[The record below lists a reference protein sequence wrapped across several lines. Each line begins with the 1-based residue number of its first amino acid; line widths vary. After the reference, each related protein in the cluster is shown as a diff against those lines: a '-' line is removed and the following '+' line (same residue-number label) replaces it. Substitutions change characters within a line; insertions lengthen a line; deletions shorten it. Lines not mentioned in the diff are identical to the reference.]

1 MWYHNFEGQFKFQ
14 QETAL
19 PLSESLNNKLV
30 GKAGSRWD
38 LLTPALILDL
48 DVLEANIEAMAE
60 WARQGGFALRPHGK
74 SHKSPDIARRQ
85 IAAGAV
91 GLCCASL
98 REAQVMAAHNI
109 PGLLITTP
117 LAPGKAPL
125 VAQLAKDGAEIAV
138 VADHPDLVSAYGAAA
153 AGLGVELEVFV
164 DLDVGLGRT
173 GTPSAQT
180 AIELAGQISADPC
193 LKYGGVQ
200 GYMGHLQHVDDH
212 GARQQRLDGDS
223 KDLKGMID
231 ALVKANLPPAV
242 VTGGGTGTH
251 RMDAEYGMFGEFQV
265 GSYLFMDVQ
274 YLSVQQTPTG
284 AQPYGTALFVQT
296 SVVNINHPAYAVTDA
311 GLKSFATD
319 GPFPIIARGAPSGA
333 SYRYMGDEH
342 GAIDFAD
349 AADSLALGAKVE
361 CVTPHCD
368 PNVNLYNVYHVV
380 RDDTLVD
387 IWPVAAR
394 GNS

>member
-1 MWYHNFEGQFKFQ
+1 MPNLETPNSGFIGQ
-14 QETAL
+14 
-19 PLSESLNNKLV
+19 
-30 GKAGSRWD
+30 AGSRWE

-48 DVLEANIEAMAE
+48 DILEANIKAMAD
-60 WARQGGFALRPHGK
+60 WASEGQFSLRPHGK
-74 SHKSPDIARRQ
+74 SHKSPDIARKQ

-98 REAQVMAAHNI
+98 REAQVMAAHDI

-117 LAPGKAPL
+117 LAPVKAPL
-125 VAQLAKDGAEIAV
+125 VAELARNGGDVSV
-138 VADHPDLVSAYGAAA
+138 VADHADLVAAYGDAATA
-153 AGLGVELEVFV
+153 AGVVLDVFV

-173 GTPSAQT
+173 GTPSAEV
-180 AIELAGQISADPC
+180 AIELAGLISAHPH
-193 LKYGGVQ
+193 LNYAGVQ

-212 GARQQRLDGDS
+212 GERRRRLGGDTD
-223 KDLKGMID
+223 DLKGKID
-231 ALVKANLPPAV
+231 ALVKANLPPAI

-251 RMDAEYGMFGEFQV
+251 RMDAEYGAFGEFQV

-274 YLSVQQTPTG
+274 YLSVEQT
-284 AQPYGTALFVQT
+284 ADRARPYSTALFVQT

-319 GPFPIIARGAPSGA
+319 GPFPLIARGAPAGA

-342 GAIDFAD
+342 GAIDFANST
-349 AADSLALGAKVE
+349 DSLPLGAKVE

-368 PNVNLYNVYHVV
+368 PNVNLYNCYHVV
-380 RDDTLVD
+380 CGDTLVD

>member
-1 MWYHNFEGQFKFQ
+1 MSIFEAANSKIVGQ
-14 QETAL
+14 
-19 PLSESLNNKLV
+19 S
-30 GKAGSRWD
+30 GSRWN
-38 LLTPALILDL
+38 LLTPALVLDL
-48 DVLEANIEAMAE
+48 DILESNIETMAE
-60 WARQGGFALRPHGK
+60 WAKQGQVALRPHGK

-98 REAQVMAAHNI
+98 REAQVMAAHDI

-117 LAPGKAPL
+117 LAPAKAPL
-125 VAQLAKDGAEIAV
+125 VAALIKRGADIAV
-138 VADHPDLVSAYGAAA
+138 VADHPDLVAAYGAAA
-153 AGLGVELEVFV
+153 AELAVELEIFV

-180 AIELAGQISADPC
+180 AIELAGQVSAHAH

-200 GYMGHLQHVDDH
+200 GYMGHLQHVDD
-212 GARQQRLDGDS
+212 RDERRRRLDRDTT
-223 KDLKGMID
+223 DLRGMVD

-251 RMDAEYGMFGEFQV
+251 RLDAENGAFGEFQV

-274 YLSVQQTPTG
+274 YLSVQQTASG
-284 AQPYGTALFVQT
+284 RQPYGAALFVQT
-296 SVVNINHPAYAVTDA
+296 SVVNVNHPAYAVTDA

-319 GPFPIIARGAPSGA
+319 GPKPLLARGAPAGA

-349 AADSLALGAKVE
+349 AADSLTLGAKVE

-368 PNVNLYNVYHVV
+368 PNVNLYDCYNVV
-380 RDDTLVD
+380 RGDVLVD

-394 GNS
+394 GNG

>member
-1 MWYHNFEGQFKFQ
+1 MPNSEMPNSQFIGQ
-14 QETAL
+14 
-19 PLSESLNNKLV
+19 P
-30 GKAGSRWD
+30 GSRWD

-48 DVLEANIEAMAE
+48 DVLEANIKAMAD
-60 WARQGGFALRPHGK
+60 WAQAGGFALRPHGK

-85 IAAGAV
+85 VEAGAV

-98 REAQVMAAHNI
+98 REAQTMAANGI

-117 LAPGKAPL
+117 LAPAKAPL
-125 VAQLAKDGAEIAV
+125 VAELVKQGGDVAV
-138 VADHPDLVSAYGAAA
+138 VADHPDLVAAYGEAAAA
-153 AGLGVELEVFV
+153 AGIELQVFV

-180 AIELAGQISADPC
+180 AIELAGQISAHPS
-193 LKYGGVQ
+193 LTYGGVQ

-212 GARQQRLDGDS
+212 GERRRRLDGDTA
-223 KDLKGMID
+223 DLQGKVE

-242 VTGGGTGTH
+242 ITGGGTGTH
-251 RMDAEYGMFGEFQV
+251 RLDGENGVFGEFQV

-274 YLSVQQTPTG
+274 YLSVEQT
-284 AQPYGTALFVQT
+284 ASHDRPYGTALFVQS
-296 SVVNINHPAYAVTDA
+296 SVVNINHPSYAVTDA

-319 GPFPIIARGAPSGA
+319 GPMPIISHGAPAGA
-333 SYRYMGDEH
+333 RYRYMGDEH
-342 GAIDFAD
+342 GAIDFAKD
-349 AADSLALGAKVE
+349 TDSLPLGAKVE

-368 PNVNLYNVYHVV
+368 PNVNLYNCYHVV
-380 RDDTLVD
+380 RGDTLVD

>member
-1 MWYHNFEGQFKFQ
+1 MPQS
-14 QETAL
+14 TA
-19 PLSESLNNKLV
+19 PNIHLV
-30 GKAGSRWD
+30 GQPGSRWA

-48 DVLEANIEAMAE
+48 DVLEANIKAMAD
-60 WARQGGFALRPHGK
+60 WAKQGQFALRPHGK

-98 REAQVMAAHNI
+98 REAQVMAAHDI

-117 LAPGKAPL
+117 LAPAKATL
-125 VAQLAKDGAEIAV
+125 VAELVKNGGDVAV
-138 VADHPDLVSAYGAAA
+138 VADHTELVAAYGAAA
-153 AGLGVELEVFV
+153 AAGIELEVFV

-173 GTPSAQT
+173 GTPSAQV
-180 AIELAGQISADPC
+180 AIELAGLITAHPS

-212 GARQQRLDGDS
+212 GERRRRLDGDTS
-223 KDLKGMID
+223 DLQGKVA
-231 ALVKANLPPAV
+231 ALIKANLPPAV

-251 RMDAEYGMFGEFQV
+251 RMDGENGAFGEFQV

-274 YLSVQQTPTG
+274 YLSVQQSPDG

-319 GPFPIIARGAPSGA
+319 GPFPIIARGAPAGA

-342 GAIDFAD
+342 GAIDFATP
-349 AADSLALGAKVE
+349 ADSLTLGAKIE

-368 PNVNLYNVYHVV
+368 PNVNLYNCYHVV
-380 RDDTLVD
+380 RGDTLVD

>member
-1 MWYHNFEGQFKFQ
+1 MPQ
-14 QETAL
+14 
-19 PLSESLNNKLV
+19 SDSLNRKLV
-30 GKAGSRWD
+30 GQPGSRWD
-38 LLTPALILDL
+38 LLTPVLILDL
-48 DVLEANIEAMAE
+48 DVLETNIKAMAD
-60 WARQGGFALRPHGK
+60 WAKQGQFALRPHGK

-125 VAQLAKDGAEIAV
+125 VAQLIKDGADIAV
-138 VADHPDLVSAYGAAA
+138 VADHSELVAAYGAAA

-180 AIELAGQISADPC
+180 AIALAGQISAHPS
-193 LKYGGVQ
+193 LKYAGVQ

-212 GARQQRLDGDS
+212 SERRRRLDGNTN
-223 KDLKGMID
+223 DLKGMVD
-231 ALVKANLPPAV
+231 ALIKANLPPAV

-251 RMDAEYGMFGEFQV
+251 RMDAEYGAFGEFQV

-274 YLSVQQTPTG
+274 YLSVQQTVTG

-319 GPFPIIARGAPSGA
+319 GPFPIIARGAPAGA

-342 GAIDFAD
+342 GAIDFAN
-349 AADSLALGAKVE
+349 ASDSLRLGAKVE

-368 PNVNLYNVYHVV
+368 PNVNLYNFYHVV
-380 RDDTLVD
+380 RGDILVD

>member
-1 MWYHNFEGQFKFQ
+1 MADWAKQGQ
-14 QETAL
+14 
-19 PLSESLNNKLV
+19 
-30 GKAGSRWD
+30 
-38 LLTPALILDL
+38 
-48 DVLEANIEAMAE
+48 
-60 WARQGGFALRPHGK
+60 FALRPHGK

-98 REAQVMAAHNI
+98 REAQVMATHDI

-117 LAPGKAPL
+117 LAPAKAPL
-125 VAQLAKDGAEIAV
+125 VAELVKNGGDVAV
-138 VADHPDLVSAYGAAA
+138 VADHPELVAAYGAAA
-153 AGLGVELEVFV
+153 AAAGIELEVFV

-173 GTPSAQT
+173 GTPSAQV
-180 AIELAGQISADPC
+180 AIELAGLITAHPS

-212 GARQQRLDGDS
+212 GERRRRLDGDTS
-223 KDLKGMID
+223 DLQGKVA
-231 ALVKANLPPAV
+231 ALIKANLPPAV

-251 RMDAEYGMFGEFQV
+251 RMDGENGAFGEFQV

-274 YLSVQQTPTG
+274 YLSVQQSPDG

-319 GPFPIIARGAPSGA
+319 GPFPIIAQGAPTGA

-342 GAIDFAD
+342 GAIDFANP
-349 AADSLALGAKVE
+349 ADSLALGAKIE

-368 PNVNLYNVYHVV
+368 PNVNLYNCYHVV
-380 RDDTLVD
+380 RGDTLVD

>member
-1 MWYHNFEGQFKFQ
+1 MPQS
-14 QETAL
+14 TA
-19 PLSESLNNKLV
+19 PNIHLV
-30 GKAGSRWD
+30 GQPGSRWA

-48 DVLEANIEAMAE
+48 DVLEANIKAMAD
-60 WARQGGFALRPHGK
+60 WAKQGQFALRPHGK

-98 REAQVMAAHNI
+98 REAQVMAAHDI

-117 LAPGKAPL
+117 LAPAKAPL
-125 VAQLAKDGAEIAV
+125 VAELVKDGGDVAV
-138 VADHPDLVSAYGAAA
+138 VADHPELVAAYGAAA
-153 AGLGVELEVFV
+153 AAAGIELEVFV

-173 GTPSAQT
+173 GTPSAQV
-180 AIELAGQISADPC
+180 AIELAGLITAHPS

-212 GARQQRLDGDS
+212 GERRRRLDGDTS
-223 KDLKGMID
+223 DLQGKVA
-231 ALVKANLPPAV
+231 ALIKANLPPAV

-251 RMDAEYGMFGEFQV
+251 RMDGENGAFGEFQV

-274 YLSVQQTPTG
+274 YLSVQQSPDG

-319 GPFPIIARGAPSGA
+319 GPFPIIARGAPAGA

-342 GAIDFAD
+342 GAIDFATP
-349 AADSLALGAKVE
+349 ADSLTLGAKIE

-368 PNVNLYNVYHVV
+368 PNVNLYNCYHVV
-380 RDDTLVD
+380 RGDTLVD

>member
-1 MWYHNFEGQFKFQ
+1 MPN
-14 QETAL
+14 T
-19 PLSESLNNKLV
+19 ESPNRKLV
-30 GKAGSRWD
+30 GQAGSRWD

-48 DVLEANIEAMAE
+48 DVLEANIKAMAD
-60 WARQGGFALRPHGK
+60 WAEQGGFALRPHGK

-98 REAQVMAAHNI
+98 REAQVMAAHKI

-125 VAQLAKDGAEIAV
+125 VAQLVKDGAAVAV
-138 VADHPDLVSAYGAAA
+138 VADHADLVAAYGAAA
-153 AGLGVELEVFV
+153 AALGVELEVFV

-173 GTPSAQT
+173 GTPSAQI
-180 AIELAGQISADPC
+180 AIELAGQISAHPA

-212 GARQQRLDGDS
+212 GERRQRLDGDTR
-223 KDLKGMID
+223 DLQGMVD
-231 ALVKANLPPAV
+231 ALIKANLPPAV

-251 RMDAEYGMFGEFQV
+251 RLDAEYGAFGEFQV

-274 YLSVQQTPTG
+274 YLSVQQGAAG

-319 GPFPIIARGAPSGA
+319 GPKPLIARGAPTGA

-342 GAIDFAD
+342 GAIDFANGS
-349 AADSLALGAKVE
+349 DSLALGAKVE

-368 PNVNLYNVYHVV
+368 PNVNLYNFYHVV
-380 RDDTLVD
+380 RGDTLVE

>member
-1 MWYHNFEGQFKFQ
+1 MPN
-14 QETAL
+14 
-19 PLSESLNNKLV
+19 SESPNRKLI
-30 GKAGSRWD
+30 GQAGSRWD

-48 DVLEANIEAMAE
+48 DVLEANIKAMAD
-60 WARQGGFALRPHGK
+60 WAKQGGVALRPHGK

-85 IAAGAV
+85 MAAGAV

-98 REAQVMAAHNI
+98 REAQVMAAHDI
-109 PGLLITTP
+109 SGLLITTP
-117 LAPGKAPL
+117 LAPGKASL
-125 VAQLAKDGAEIAV
+125 VADLVKNGGDVAV
-138 VADHPDLVSAYGAAA
+138 VADHSDLVAAYGAAA
-153 AGLGVELEVFV
+153 AERGVELEIFV

-173 GTPSAQT
+173 GTPSAQV
-180 AIELAGQISADPC
+180 AIELAGQVSAHPS
-193 LKYGGVQ
+193 LTYGGVQ
-200 GYMGHLQHVDDH
+200 GYMGHLQHVDDQ
-212 GARQQRLDGDS
+212 GERRRRLDGDTR
-223 KDLKGMID
+223 DLQGMIE
-231 ALVKANLPPAV
+231 ALIKANLPPAV

-251 RMDAEYGMFGEFQV
+251 RLDAEYGAFGEFQA

-274 YLSVQQTPTG
+274 YISVEQGAAG
-284 AQPYGTALFVQT
+284 AQPYGIALFVQT

-319 GPFPIIARGAPSGA
+319 GPKPLIARGAPSGA

-349 AADSLALGAKVE
+349 SSHNLALGAKVE

-368 PNVNLYNVYHVV
+368 PNVNLYDFYHVV
-380 RDDTLVD
+380 RDDTLVE